1 MGGGSGGGAA
11 QVQYEPVKTAEES
24 VKSASSATARA
35 QEMRRG
41 ITSTFNRRGI
51 TSTFNLRGITSTFNR
66 RGMTSSSSAGG
77 ATAGTAARLGG

>member
-1 MGGGSGGGAA
+1 MGGGSGGSGGGAA

-51 TSTFNLRGITSTFNR
+51 TSTFNR